1 MKKHSIISMGLALVL
16 VCSSLSPMG
25 VMAQEPVQ
33 SEMEVVGAATP
44 EELGFSVRDAGDG
57 TLEIEQVFDKEC
69 TEIVIPA
76 EVDGKKIT
84 RIGNDAFQGC
94 GKLTSVTMPQAG
106 ITYIGTSAFSGC
118 ESLTEITIPQGIT
131 AIEEGAFSG
140 CSSLTNLV
148 IPEGVTQLKAS
159 AFSGCVGLT
168 NIQ

>member
-25 VMAQEPVQ
+25 VMAKEPVQ

-57 TLEIEQVFDKEC
+57 TLEIENVFDKEC

-94 GKLTSVTMPQAG
+94 GTEHPASLISPLPPSQPDAPHAVPHCVITSSQSVP
-106 ITYIGTSAFSGC
+106 FSFLSFR
-118 ESLTEITIPQGIT
+118 SLFIPRS
-131 AIEEGAFSG
+131 F
-140 CSSLTNLV
+140 L
-148 IPEGVTQLKAS
+148 
-159 AFSGCVGLT
+159 
-168 NIQ
+168 